1 MADREA
7 VNVLL
12 TLDRWVDLIVPRG
25 GEAFVR
31 MVAERSTIP
40 VLKHDK
46 GLCHVYVDAEADLA
60 MATEIAVN
68 AKAQRPSVCNAM
80 ETLLVHQAAADAFLP
95 GGRRPAA

>member
-1 MADREA
+1 
-7 VNVLL
+7 
-12 TLDRWVDLIVPRG
+12 
-25 GEAFVR
+25 

-46 GLCHVYVDAEADLA
+46 GLCHVYVDAEADVA

-80 ETLLVHQAAADAFLP
+80 ETLLVHQRGRRRVPAR
-95 GGRRPAA
+95 GRRPAA